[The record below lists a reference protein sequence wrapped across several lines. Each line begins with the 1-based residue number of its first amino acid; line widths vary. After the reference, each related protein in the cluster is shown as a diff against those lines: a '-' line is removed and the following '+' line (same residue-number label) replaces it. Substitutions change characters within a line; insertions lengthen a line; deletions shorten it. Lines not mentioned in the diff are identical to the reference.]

1 VPSAVKKDKE
11 LSSKGLVTILM
22 ERQGADEAALE
33 GFLWMK
39 FPDCDAFAC
48 VNGAVPTP
56 SSGGLPNGALIG
68 VDGTLL
74 WWGNPIRDAK
84 KVEEL
89 IAVELDKVKKGWGDT
104 AEARK
109 VRQALY
115 GKSNF
120 AAALAVVQAMPEGEA
135 RTALQLEID
144 SCHASRKKSVTA
156 LQEDGRW
163 DRAHDLAKELVKG
176 VGRHEPWASEAAEL
190 LATFTTDNGKAELS
204 LDGKLAKVVKP
215 LRDGNGEGAPKRLEA
230 FLKGAEGT
238 KVGARAQRILTALR
252 TNL

>member
-1 VPSAVKKDKE
+1 MPSAVKKDKE
-11 LSSKGLVTILM
+11 LSGKGLVTILM

-68 VDGTLL
+68 VDGKLL
-74 WWGNPIRDAK
+74 WSGNPIRDAK

-120 AAALAVVQAMPEGEA
+120 AAALAVVQAMPEGEP
-135 RTALQLEID
+135 RTALQQEVD
-144 SCHASRKKSVTA
+144 ARYASHKKSVTA

-163 DRAHDLAKELVKG
+163 DRAHEVCKELVKG
-176 VGRHEPWASEAAEL
+176 VGRHEPWAAEAAEL
-190 LATFTTDNGKAELS
+190 LATFASDTGKQELA
-204 LDGKLAKVVKP
+204 LDAKLGKVLKPMRDGK
-215 LRDGNGEGAPKRLEA
+215 GEGAPKKLES
-230 FLKGAEGT
+230 FLKGAEGS

-252 TNL
+252 SSL